1 MRGHAFIDHTADIGI
16 KVWADSRD
24 YLFEEAASAM
34 LSIIVDCE
42 TIQPLINKKVRVVA
56 ESNEMLFLKWL
67 KEILFILEKFSL
79 VFKTCRILEIK
90 SFNQTKKKLVLTGIL
105 SGTIAVV
112 FGTLFLVQT
121 FRHMKNC
128 NYNTALSIMYFSFLY
143 LPVVQIAYLIDK
155 I

>member
-105 SGTIAVV
+105 SGEEIDPARHDICTEIKAV
-112 FGTLFLVQT
+112 TLHDF
-121 FRHMKNC
+121 
-128 NYNTALSIMYFSFLY
+128 Y
-143 LPVVQIAYLIDK
+143 LQEHGSSWEARVLFDI
-155 I
+155 

>member
-105 SGTIAVV
+105 SGEEIDPARHDICTEIKAV
-112 FGTLFLVQT
+112 TLHDF
-121 FRHMKNC
+121 
-128 NYNTALSIMYFSFLY
+128 Y
-143 LPVVQIAYLIDK
+143 LQEHGSLWEARVLFDI
-155 I
+155 